1 MNHLTPFQDSF
12 SGPFKSRE
20 RADATW
26 GPRRDDH
33 SHFECADPSAGE
45 QLTVSSRQ
53 YQMVD
58 GAVQQVGG
66 SLAPIYAV
74 RRLFDVQ
81 LEEGDEELLSERSN
95 SDISAQAALSKGDK
109 ASAIRGLG
117 RDERVVHV
125 NGW

>member
-1 MNHLTPFQDSF
+1 MDHLYLTALQDSF

-26 GPRRDDH
+26 GPKRDNH

-45 QLTVSSRQ
+45 HLTVSSRQ

-74 RRLFDVQ
+74 REENLVILLRTIG
-81 LEEGDEELLSERSN
+81 EGDEELLTERE
-95 SDISAQAALSKGDK
+95 K
-109 ASAIRGLG
+109 
-117 RDERVVHV
+117 
-125 NGW
+125 

>member
-1 MNHLTPFQDSF
+1 MTFETTTLFPGNGNETTDLQDAF
-12 SGPFKSRE
+12 AGPFKARE
-20 RADATW
+20 RPDATW
-26 GPRRDDH
+26 GPKRDDH
-33 SHFECADPSAGE
+33 SHFECADPAAGE
-45 QLTVSSRQ
+45 HLTVNSRQ

-95 SDISAQAALSKGDK
+95 SDISAQAALSKGDN
-109 ASAIRGLG
+109 R
-117 RDERVVHV
+117 
-125 NGW
+125 